1 MNPPRSIDRSGS
13 RLLWGTERPIGEV
26 KHSGVGVR
34 AARRRGA
41 RVPTVG
47 GPAPSTVHGYVAT
60 PARPVRWLVGKV
72 RIRQCATAAG
82 IQAPQEKLDRRVHC
96 EMCRRFRHSP
106 KSSGRPTRL
115 RSGRT

>member
-47 GPAPSTVHGYVAT
+47 GPAPIAVHGCVAT

-72 RIRQCATAAG
+72 RISSVRHRGGDPSPAG
-82 IQAPQEKLDRRVHC
+82 EAGSKG
-96 EMCRRFRHSP
+96 S
-106 KSSGRPTRL
+106 L
-115 RSGRT
+115 RNVPSFQTLA